1 MADDL
6 GQARRESTLTPEQLL
21 AQALKDKAFPT
32 HRFRLES
39 PKAGA
44 SRLLTQKA
52 AARAQARYGGDV
64 VELVTMKDWLTA
76 TAQSLPTCER
86 ASCQAPAGLPCR
98 DVHGIRKPHPN
109 RLGKRESTR
118 IALEE
123 YLRCET
129 CGAWPGKSCVTES
142 GMVRRAH
149 KDRPML
155 APPAPVAE
163 PAP

>member
-1 MADDL
+1 MPNDL

-64 VELVTMKDWLTA
+64 VELVTMKDWLAA
-76 TAQSLPTCER
+76 TARTLPACER
-86 ASCQAPAGLPCR
+86 ASCQAPAGAPCR
-98 DVHGIRKPHPN
+98 DVHGIRKPHLN
-109 RLGKRESTR
+109 RTGGVDRKRL
-118 IALEE
+118 ALEE

-129 CGAWPGKSCVTES
+129 CGAWPGKPCVTTT
-142 GMVRRAH
+142 GMIRRVH
-149 KDRPML
+149 KERAVL
-155 APPAPVAE
+155 APAPAEATP
-163 PAP
+163 

>member
-6 GQARRESTLTPEQLL
+6 GRARRESKLTPEQLL
-21 AQALKDKAFPT
+21 AEALEAKTFPGR
-32 HRFRLES
+32 RFRLTS
-39 PKAGA
+39 PAAGV
-44 SRLLTQKA
+44 SRLLTQQA
-52 AARAQARYGGDV
+52 AGRARDRFGGDV
-64 VELVTMKDWLTA
+64 VELITMKDWLTA
-76 TAQSLPTCER
+76 TARGLPTCER
-86 ASCQAPAGLPCR
+86 ASCQAPAGRPCR

-149 KDRPML
+149 KGRPML